1 MKDKVKYLGLVVCLP
16 TALASFGCA
25 GTRTHESNGEY
36 IDNSA
41 VTAKVK
47 AALVDDPSVSAM
59 QVKVKT
65 FKGVVQLSGFV
76 DTPQQKQRAEEIA
89 RGIDGVREVQNNI
102 SVKSEV
108 SQTR

>member
-1 MKDKVKYLGLVVCLP
+1 MKDKVKYLGLVVCLA

-25 GTRTHESNGEY
+25 GTRTHESTGEY

-47 AALVDDPSVSAM
+47 TALVDDPSVSAM

>member
-1 MKDKVKYLGLVVCLP
+1 MKDKVKYLGLVVCLA

-25 GTRTHESNGEY
+25 GTRTQESTGEY